1 MYNLRKTLAALVRK
15 YLRMTANLVPSEWLF
30 SETGLIINK
39 QRSKLKEDLVN
50 KIVFLNKK

>member
-1 MYNLRKTLAALVRK
+1 
-15 YLRMTANLVPSEWLF
+15 MTANLVPSEWLF

-50 KIVFLNKK
+50 KIIFLNKK